1 MGKDTHRQ
9 FDWSGNI
16 EHLEEK
22 IAMSADP
29 LGGLLGGQIQHH
41 AIVDEMPP
49 LSHHDTAL
57 PPIEHH
63 LADELPPLDHHL
75 QREADFWIDP
85 DNLAIIDGELERI
98 EQSLANA
105 HDQSGMTNV
114 TNDYGFD
121 GTGQTVAIIDS
132 GIAYDH
138 FALGGGLGSNYRVV
152 GGWDF
157 TGENDA
163 DPYDDGSAGSHG
175 THVAGIVGASGGTH
189 EGVAPGVDLVGL
201 RVFDD
206 GGNGYFSWVENAL
219 QWVHDNKDS
228 FENPITAVN
237 LSLGVA
243 TWNSDSI
250 PNWANLE
257 NEFNLLRQDGI
268 FISVSA
274 GNSFTNFNLPGLS
287 YPAASPHVIPVASV
301 DDSGLLSYYSQRNS
315 RVIAAPGRG
324 IMSTVPDYK
333 GNNNGVAD
341 DYASFSGTSMA
352 APYVAGASVI
362 IREAMEFVGYTNITQ
377 ETIYNHMIST
387 ADSFYDSAT
396 DAYYNRLNMDAAI
409 DALMPTDEFGSTL
422 GSAFDLG
429 TLNGNH
435 STDGVI
441 GTLNDID
448 YFKFTASATGSVSF
462 TVSNLTHDLAADWTS
477 DTSGVWSGAN
487 NETFTIDVVAGQEY
501 TVGFSSDDGLGYY
514 DLDVTSE
521 ASENFTF
528 TDWGAHSFTEI
539 NNISN
544 TGESWYR
551 VVANN
556 AGYFTAQAF
565 FDAGGNQV
573 NLELYNSN
581 LELITAGNPSSGE
594 SRVNTFASAGTEFY
608 LKITGDSNDI
618 DIRLT
623 NLVSISG
630 TTVSVLGTSSNDTF
644 TFSAGST
651 HNLTVNGTNYAFFD
665 ASVTN
670 FVFDGGTGSDSIT
683 IDGTSANET
692 AVLRVGDVTFSS
704 AEYALDADQI
714 ESVSIDGNGGSDAAS
729 FYDST
734 GNDLFYGFA
743 DGAVLFDQNATF
755 YHVANG
761 FSQVDAFA
769 TAGGIDRAYLF
780 DSAGD
785 DLYLGYSDSV
795 TLRANDESY
804 SNTAHDFERVDGYAT
819 EGGQD
824 QARFY
829 DTAGDDN
836 FYGLPNYSLMQGA
849 DGSYVNYARGFD
861 RVDAYSTLGGN
872 DRAYLYDSAGNDL
885 FYGLPEYAV
894 MRDSVGQYE
903 NYAHG
908 FSRVDARSS
917 AGGTDRAYLYDSTGN
932 DRFYGLPGYSAML
945 GENNVYFN
953 FVEGFARVDG
963 YSNNGGT
970 DRAYL
975 FDSSGD
981 DMYYGYS
988 DYSVIFDQSGTFYNY
1003 AHGFG
1008 RVDAFAT
1015 AGGQDE
1021 AILFDGEGNDRFYG
1035 LADYGL
1041 MLGQDNSFHNKARNF
1056 EHVDAR
1062 ATQGGT
1068 DRAYLYD
1075 TAGDDS
1081 FYAYAGYAALT
1092 DAGSS
1097 YYNLATQ
1104 FERVDARSSAGG
1116 NDSAYFYDSA
1126 GNDRFYGLPEYS
1138 AMLGENDEFYNFARG
1153 FGNVEAHST
1162 AGGNDQAFLYDSSG
1176 NDVLQIAADH
1186 VALQGDGFRYQANGF
1201 QQTNSYASSG
1211 DDSVVV
1217 DQVYQGESLFGAGS
1231 LAQVTRGSTTQNAD
1245 GFDEVTATVESGANV
1260 NVDNATIDYLYQE
1273 LGA

>member
-49 LSHHDTAL
+49 LSHHNDAI

-287 YPAASPHVIPVASV
+287 YPAASPHVVPVASV

-333 GNNNGVAD
+333 GNNNGIAD

-422 GSAFDLG
+422 GTAFDLG
-429 TLNGNH
+429 TLSGDH

-462 TVSNLTHDLAADWTS
+462 TVSNLTHDLTADWTS

-487 NETFTIDVVAGQEY
+487 NETFTLDVVAGQEY

-514 DLDVTSE
+514 DLDITSE

-528 TDWGAHSFTEI
+528 TDWGAISFTVMS
-539 NNISN
+539 NISN
-544 TGESWYR
+544 TGENWYR

-581 LELITAGNPSSGE
+581 LESIATGNSSAGE
-594 SRVNTFASAGTEFY
+594 SRVNAFATAGTELY
-608 LKITGDSNDI
+608 LKVTGDNSNI
-618 DIRLT
+618 DFRLT
-623 NLVSISG
+623 NLVAISG
-630 TTVSVLGTSSNDTF
+630 TTVSVLGTAGYDTY
-644 TFSAGST
+644 TFNAGST

-670 FVFDGGTGSDSIT
+670 FQFDGGGGSDSIT
-683 IDGTSANET
+683 MTGTAGNET
-692 AVLRVGDVTFSS
+692 STLWVGAANLIGDGFHVSATNFEDVQISS
-704 AEYALDADQI
+704 
-714 ESVSIDGNGGSDAAS
+714 GG
-729 FYDST
+729 
-734 GNDLFYGFA
+734 G
-743 DGAVLFDQNATF
+743 
-755 YHVANG
+755 
-761 FSQVDAFA
+761 
-769 TAGGIDRAYLF
+769 F
-780 DSAGD
+780 DSA
-785 DLYLGYSDSV
+785 V
-795 TLRANDESY
+795 
-804 SNTAHDFERVDGYAT
+804 
-819 EGGQD
+819 
-824 QARFY
+824 FY
-829 DTAGDDN
+829 DG
-836 FYGLPNYSLMQGA
+836 
-849 DGSYVNYARGFD
+849 
-861 RVDAYSTLGGN
+861 GGN
-872 DRAYLYDSAGNDL
+872 DRFVAKESESWMIGNNYLNYLEGFSQSFAYSTAGGSDLVYYYDSAGNDRYVGRENDSWMVGDN
-885 FYGLPEYAV
+885 FY
-894 MRDSVGQYE
+894 
-903 NYAHG
+903 NYARG
-908 FSRVDARSS
+908 FGQTLAYAMNGGYDSATFYDSANADKFTTRSNDS
-917 AGGTDRAYLYDSTGN
+917 WMVGAGFYNYTRGFDQTLAYATNGGYDTATYHDSSSNDHLIFRSNNSWIVGTDYYSFVQGFDST
-932 DRFYGLPGYSAML
+932 LAYS
-945 GENNVYFN
+945 
-953 FVEGFARVDG
+953 
-963 YSNNGGT
+963 SNGGYDT
-970 DRAYL
+970 VTHY
-975 FDSSGD
+975 DSSGD
-981 DMYYGYS
+981 DRFVGRDIDNWMIGDGFFNYANG
-988 DYSVIFDQSGTFYNY
+988 FDQ
-1003 AHGFG
+1003 A
-1008 RVDAFAT
+1008 
-1015 AGGQDE
+1015 
-1021 AILFDGEGNDRFYG
+1021 L
-1035 LADYGL
+1035 
-1041 MLGQDNSFHNKARNF
+1041 
-1056 EHVDAR
+1056 
-1062 ATQGGT
+1062 
-1068 DRAYLYD
+1068 
-1075 TAGDDS
+1075 
-1081 FYAYAGYAALT
+1081 AYAV
-1092 DAGSS
+1092 
-1097 YYNLATQ
+1097 N
-1104 FERVDARSSAGG
+1104 GG
-1116 NDSAYFYDSA
+1116 NDEAVYYDSA
-1126 GNDRFYGLPEYS
+1126 GNDRFVGRD
-1138 AMLGENDEFYNFARG
+1138 NDSWMVGDGFYNYARG
-1153 FGNVEAHST
+1153 FDQVSAFANNGGTDEAVFS
-1162 AGGNDQAFLYDSSG
+1162 DL
-1176 NDVLQIAADH
+1176 
-1186 VALQGDGFRYQANGF
+1186 GDG
-1201 QQTNSYASSG
+1201 
-1211 DDSVVV
+1211 DDFYGLGNLARRTTATSTVAA
-1217 DQVYQGESLFGAGS
+1217 ESFE
-1231 LAQVTRGSTTQNAD
+1231 
-1245 GFDEVTATVESGANV
+1245 EVTAVALTGQTPTSDVGS
-1260 NVDNATIDYLYQE
+1260 VDYAFEQ
-1273 LGA
+1273 LGNWT